1 MNIKQHRKRHI
12 KLHGNLDEL
21 LADFI
26 ANTDGRLNN
35 SILDMVKWSHKQTV
49 EVDHHKNM
57 VNLEE
62 VER

>member
-26 ANTDGRLNN
+26 AHTNGRITTPIIDL
-35 SILDMVKWSHKQTV
+35 VTWSHKQTI
-49 EVDHHKNM
+49 EVDHHKD
-57 VNLEE
+57 EE
-62 VER
+62 VQK